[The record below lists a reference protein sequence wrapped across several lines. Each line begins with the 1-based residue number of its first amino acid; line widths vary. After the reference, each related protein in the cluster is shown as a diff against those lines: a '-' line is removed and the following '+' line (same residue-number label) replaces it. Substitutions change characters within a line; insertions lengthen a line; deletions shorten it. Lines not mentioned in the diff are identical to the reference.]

1 MATFEV
7 QVEGNTGLDI
17 GASGSPTQAELTQY
31 LLDGIREVVNRIITI
46 NPIEM
51 TKFCTTTNS
60 TTKVM
65 KTGTILSVMREHDST
80 SILRSCAMISPENR
94 YDATDA
100 NSLNYRTKYNPGFYE
115 LDGYIHCVPEAGSGN
130 NDIVVTQ
137 VKFTTSTA
145 YSSSDIDDFPYEY
158 EYLVV
163 LYASIKSLQNVLSTK
178 DDDLPSDLNAP
189 VLHTTSTS
197 LPSYTGPTSFVMP
210 VAPSGVDVDFSGIG
224 SIETFVAPTFS
235 APSLGSIS
243 SMSLPSVPVAPSLSA
258 ASVSIT
264 GTAPTYTAPILS
276 LSSAPTISN
285 LSISASEPVVP
296 VLSDTTI
303 SESSITAPTF
313 VVPVMGDLDF
323 SDTNNWISTEEDSEM
338 LQARVMEIQAKIEE
352 HQANLQAAA
361 TEYGKNSEIFQ
372 KDIQI
377 AISNAQL
384 NSEDDAQ
391 KIQKYGQEVQ
401 IYRETVMKEL
411 QEYQANLE
419 GDLRVWES
427 ERSHQLQ
434 QYQLDIGNNLNTFE
448 KENVEY
454 QAKLQKDIT
463 DAQFSDS
470 LDSKEL
476 ETYSIN
482 VQKYAQ
488 EVNTEVQ
495 RWTGEVFNKEFNE
508 WTQKYQ
514 GQLETYGADIQ
525 KESARVAASLQDYQ
539 VEVDKA
545 LSQYQSETGYD
556 ITKYQSE
563 IQAHMNKFE
572 SDLTEKSTEFQNN
585 LAKYSSEYEKV
596 VSDNQT
602 EVMKFQHQTQDYI
615 NKVQKVMA
623 SYEWMVGRL
632 TMLQG
637 QYDTAFSV
645 MAPQQQQQQGE
656 Q

>member
-1 MATFEV
+1 MATFET
-7 QVEGNTGLDI
+7 QVEGLTGLSID
-17 GASGSPTQAELTQY
+17 GSSSPTQNELTQF
-31 LLDGIREVVNRIITI
+31 LLDGIREVVNRIIVL

-60 TTKVM
+60 TTKII
-65 KTGTILSVMREHDST
+65 KTGTVLSIMREHDST
-80 SILRSCAMISPENR
+80 SILRSCTAISPENR
-94 YDATDA
+94 YDATDV

-115 LDGYIHCVPEAGSGN
+115 LDGYIHSIPEASENN

-137 VKFTTSTA
+137 VKYATNTVS
-145 YSSSDIDDFPYEY
+145 SSSDIDDFPYEY

-163 LYASIKSLQNVLSTK
+163 LYASIKSLQNALSAK
-178 DDDLPSDLNAP
+178 DSDLPSDIDTP
-189 VLHTTSTS
+189 VLSTMSTS
-197 LPSYTGPTSFVMP
+197 LPSYTGPTSFVTP
-210 VAPSGVDVDFSGIG
+210 VAPAGVDVDFSAVG
-224 SIETFVAPTFS
+224 SIETFIPPVFNI
-235 APSLGSIS
+235 PSLGTIS
-243 SMSLPSVPVAPSLSA
+243 SMSLPAVPISSNLSA
-258 ASVSIT
+258 ASVTIT
-264 GTAPTYTAPILS
+264 GTAPTYIAPVLS
-276 LSSAPTISN
+276 LSSAPTISD
-285 LSISASEPVVP
+285 LSISAVVPVVP

-338 LQARVMEIQAKIEE
+338 LQARVMEIQTKIEE
-352 HQANLQAAA
+352 HQANLQAVA
-361 TEYGKNSEIFQ
+361 TEYGKSSEIFQ

-377 AISNAQL
+377 AVSNAQL

-401 IYRETVMKEL
+401 SYQITVTKEL
-411 QEYQANLE
+411 QEYQTNLE
-419 GDLRVWES
+419 SDLRVWEN
-427 ERSHQLQ
+427 ERNHELQ

-454 QAKLQKDIT
+454 QAKLQKDIA

-545 LSQYQSETGYD
+545 LSQYQAETGYD

-572 SDLTEKSTEFQNN
+572 SDLTEKSTEFQSN

-596 VSDNQT
+596 VSDNQI
-602 EVMKFQHQTQDYI
+602 EVMKFEHQIADYI

-623 SYEWMVGRL
+623 SYEWMIGRL

-637 QYDTAFSV
+637 QYDAAFSV
-645 MAPQQQQQQGE
+645 MAPQQQQQGE